1 MQSEPIS
8 SILLVNARLVDPA
21 SGTEGFGGVLIR
33 DGVIAPALGSDV
45 TAANAPDD
53 VRVVDCKGDIVAPGL
68 IDTCVFVGEPGAE
81 YRETIASATAAAAA
95 GGVTSIVTLPESLRR
110 WMIRRWWILLR
121 RARDT
126 G

>member
-1 MQSEPIS
+1 MQSEPIN

-21 SGTEGFGGVLIR
+21 SGTESFGGVLIR
-33 DGVIAPALGSDV
+33 DGVIAALGSDV

-68 IDTCVFVGEPGAE
+68 IDMRVFVGEPGAE

-95 GGVTSIVTLPESLRR
+95 GGVTSIVTLPSTNPP
-110 WMIRRWWILLR
+110 IDDP
-121 RARDT
+121 AVVAA
-126 G
+126 